1 MKLLI
6 VSQHFWPEKFTIND
20 VALELKNRGHEVH
33 ILTGKPNYPRGN
45 FFQGYSFLEPC
56 KEYWN
61 GIKIYRLPIIPRGK
75 ASGAQLFF
83 NYMSFILAGLFLSP
97 IVFRKARYEVIFVY
111 GTSPIFQVVPALLLG
126 KLFKIPVVLWV
137 QDLWPESLSATG
149 YVKSPML
156 LKLVKFFVKLVYNQV
171 DLILVQSRAFVEPIL
186 KMVPKKRILYFPN
199 SVGKYF
205 YNSQSNSTPDIQVLD
220 SGFNLLF
227 AGNIG
232 VAQSMETIVFA
243 ASRLRNYP
251 KIKIIIFGAG
261 SRLSWVKEEVRVRG
275 LKNVVLGGEHPM
287 EAMPHLM
294 RKASALLVTLAG
306 DPIFSLTVPNK
317 IQAYLAVGKPIIA
330 SLNGE
335 GARLILEANAGL
347 AVNAEDSIGL
357 ANAIIKMYKMTEIQ
371 RNQFG
376 ENGQFFFK
384 NNFDENVLSDCLI
397 AHFEELAGKEKF

>member
-20 VALELKNRGHEVH
+20 LTLELKNRGHEVH
-33 ILTGKPNYPRGN
+33 ILTGKPNYPGGN
-45 FFQGYSFLEPC
+45 FFQGYSFLRPY

-75 ASGAQLFF
+75 AGGVQLLF
-83 NYMSFILAGLFLSP
+83 NYLSFILSGIFLAP
-97 IVFRKARYEVIFVY
+97 IVFRKVRYEVIFVY

-126 KLFKIPVVLWV
+126 VLFKIPVVLWV

-149 YVKSPML
+149 YIKSPML
-156 LKLVKFFVKLVYNQV
+156 LKLVNFFVKLIYTQV
-171 DLILVQSRAFVEPIL
+171 DSILVQSRAFVKPIL
-186 KMVPKKRILYFPN
+186 KIVPNKQVLYFPN

-205 YNSQSNSTPDIQVLD
+205 HSSQPYSAPDIQALD

-227 AGNIG
+227 TGNIG
-232 VAQSMETIVFA
+232 RVQSMETIISA
-243 ASRLRNYP
+243 ASRLKNYP
-251 KIKIIIFGAG
+251 NIKIIVLGAG
-261 SRLSWVKEEVRVRG
+261 SRLLWVEKEIRARG
-275 LKNVVLGGEHPM
+275 LTNVVLGGEHPM

-294 RKASALLVTLAG
+294 RKASALLVTLAD
-306 DPIFSLTVPNK
+306 DPILSLTVPNK
-317 IQAYLAVGKPIIA
+317 IQAYLAAGRPIIA

-347 AVNAEDSIGL
+347 TVNAKDSLGL

-371 RNQFG
+371 RDQFG
-376 ENGQFFFK
+376 KNGQFFFK
-384 NNFDENVLSDCLI
+384 NNFDESVLTNYLI
-397 AHFEELAGKEKF
+397 AHFEELAWKE

>member
-1 MKLLI
+1 MKVLI

-45 FFQGYSFLEPC
+45 FFRGYSFLRPY

-61 GIKIYRLPIIPRGK
+61 GIKILRLPIIPRGN
-75 ASGAQLFF
+75 ASGTRLFF
-83 NYMSFILAGLFLSP
+83 NYVSFILSGLFLSP

-111 GTSPIFQVVPALLLG
+111 GTSPIFQAVPALFLG
-126 KLFKIPVVLWV
+126 ALFKIPVVLWV
-137 QDLWPESLSATG
+137 QDLWPDSLSATG
-149 YVKSPML
+149 YVKSAML

-186 KMVPKKRILYFPN
+186 KIAPKKRILYFPN

-205 YNSQSNSTPDIQVLD
+205 YNAQSHSVPNIQALN

-232 VAQSMETIVFA
+232 VAQSMETIASA
-243 ASRLRNYP
+243 ASRLKNYP

-261 SRLSWVKEEVRVRG
+261 SRLLWMEEEIRARG
-275 LKNVVLGGEHPM
+275 LRNVVLGGEHPM

-294 RKASALLVTLAG
+294 RKASALLVTLTG

-330 SLNGE
+330 CLNGE

-347 AVNAEDSIGL
+347 TVNAEDSIGL
-357 ANAIIKMYKMTEIQ
+357 ANAIIEMYKMTEIQ

-376 ENGQFFFK
+376 ENGKFFFK
-384 NNFDENVLSDCLI
+384 NNFDENILTDCLI
-397 AHFEELAGKEKF
+397 AHFEELAGKE